1 MSVRAAWACLLLVPA
16 LACAQT
22 LYRYIDK
29 DGRVVITD
37 QPPKGVAFE
46 RVEFDRNTNVIEGP
60 RRNPVASEGKSGG
73 NDMAARRAKLRD
85 QLRLEVE
92 AAREKLTAARQDL
105 ESGREP
111 LDDEWQPTVSAPD
124 NGGKPNKQGVI
135 TGRGGRVVCA
145 AAPDGKVS
153 CPAILVPSETYR
165 ERLNGLEQAVGA
177 AEEAVRQAELKYRR
191 NAPD

>member
-1 MSVRAAWACLLLVPA
+1 LSVRAAWACLFLVPA

-46 RVEFDRNTNVIEGP
+46 RVEFDRNTNVIEAP
-60 RRNPVASEGKSGG
+60 RRAPAVSEGKAGG

-92 AAREKLTAARQDL
+92 TAREKLTAARQDL

-111 LDDEWQPTVSAPD
+111 LDEEWQPTVSAPD
-124 NGGKPNKQGVI
+124 NGGKPNAQGVI
-135 TGRGGRVVCA
+135 TGRGGRVVCTA
-145 AAPDGKVS
+145 AADGKVT
-153 CPAILVPSETYR
+153 CPAILVPSEAFR
-165 ERLNGLEQAVGA
+165 ERLKGLEQAVEA
-177 AEEAVRQAELKYRR
+177 AEEALRQAELKYRR